1 MYRFLLAFLVFSSF
15 ALCVTTLIFLGADSQ
30 AQLTPVEVGKPV
42 AGKLGGAKDYSEQ
55 KMDISVSYPVRIAT
69 NSLGVF
75 AALASLYFLY
85 AKKYKGSKVM
95 YAPLLIAAAS
105 FGMFLYNLV
114 QLSSNIGI
122 FERVDL
128 NKTRV
133 GQQQGGVFTLF
144 SVNMDLAS
152 SAVGLLAQAGTFFY
166 LFNRRI

>member
-1 MYRFLLAFLVFSSF
+1 MYRALLAVLVFSSF
-15 ALCVTTLIFLGADSQ
+15 ALCVTTLILLGADSQ
-30 AQLTPVEVGKPV
+30 AQLTPVEVEKSG
-42 AGKLGGAKDYSEQ
+42 AGKLAGAKDYSEQ

-85 AKKYKGSKVM
+85 AKKYKGSNVM

-114 QLSSNIGI
+114 QLTSNIGI

-144 SVNMDLAS
+144 SMNMDLAS
-152 SAVGLLAQAGTFFY
+152 SGVGLATQLGTFFY
-166 LFNRRI
+166 LFNRRV

>member
-1 MYRFLLAFLVFSSF
+1 MYRALLAFLVFSSF

-30 AQLTPVEVGKPV
+30 AQLTPVEVGKV
-42 AGKLGGAKDYSEQ
+42 VKGTLGGAKDYSEQ

-114 QLSSNIGI
+114 QLTSNIGI
-122 FERVDL
+122 FERVGL

-144 SVNMDLAS
+144 SMNMDLAS
-152 SAVGLLAQAGTFFY
+152 SVVGLLAQGGIFFY

>member
-30 AQLTPVEVGKPV
+30 AQLTPVEVGKPG
-42 AGKLGGAKDYSEQ
+42 AGKLGGVKDYSEQ

-114 QLSSNIGI
+114 QLSTNIGI